1 MLSLLY
7 EGLIALL
14 ESDSDIKEEWIKLLI
29 IGKHGSRRE
38 CKILH
43 CVLFYNGS
51 SNLDL

>member
-1 MLSLLY
+1 LLY
-7 EGLIALL
+7 EGLIAPL
-14 ESDSDIKEEWIKLLI
+14 ESDIDIIEEWIMSI
-29 IGKHGSRRE
+29 IGKHGSRGE